1 MNPLLTEAYSP
12 DSFRQMGHGLIDQL
26 ADYLTAVTTRQTEQ
40 AIPYH
45 GPDEQLAFWQADS
58 EKALVDNPEALF
70 ADIIARSVRI
80 HHPRYVGHQVS
91 AVAPVAALSGLLTEL
106 LNNGSAVYE
115 MGMAG
120 NAIERIVVEH
130 MAKHIGYQDAPGRPP
145 AGGIITSGG
154 TLANLT
160 ALLTARA
167 MLPNDVWHEGSSTQK
182 LAIIVSDEA
191 HYCIDRAAR
200 IMGLGDA
207 GILKIPTNGQFKIRT
222 DLLEATYLNATAAGL
237 TVFAIVGSACSTSTG
252 MHDDLE
258 AIGLFARTHGLWFHV
273 DAAHGGGAFFSPTY
287 RHLLAGSEQ
296 ADSVV
301 IDYHKMLMVPA
312 LATALVYKRASDA
325 HRTFQQ
331 RAHYL
336 WASTDADW
344 YNSGKRTFECT
355 KFMAAVKVYTLLR
368 LYGDALFTANVE
380 TLYELAHTFANL
392 VKQRPGFE
400 LAIEPE
406 CNIVCLRYVGQI
418 ADPTSLNTL
427 NQQIRADLLA
437 DGRFYIVQTML
448 REHTY
453 LRVSLMNPLTAEADL
468 VELLEAIE
476 TASSAVDVSGLR
488 KEPFSE

>member
-1 MNPLLTEAYSP
+1 
-12 DSFRQMGHGLIDQL
+12 
-26 ADYLTAVTTRQTEQ
+26 
-40 AIPYH
+40 
-45 GPDEQLAFWQADS
+45 
-58 EKALVDNPEALF
+58 
-70 ADIIARSVRI
+70 
-80 HHPRYVGHQVS
+80 
-91 AVAPVAALSGLLTEL
+91 
-106 LNNGSAVYE
+106 
-115 MGMAG
+115 
-120 NAIERIVVEH
+120 
-130 MAKHIGYQDAPGRPP
+130 
-145 AGGIITSGG
+145 
-154 TLANLT
+154 
-160 ALLTARA
+160 
-167 MLPNDVWHEGSSTQK
+167 
-182 LAIIVSDEA
+182 
-191 HYCIDRAAR
+191 
-200 IMGLGDA
+200 
-207 GILKIPTNGQFKIRT
+207 
-222 DLLEATYLNATAAGL
+222 
-237 TVFAIVGSACSTSTG
+237 
-252 MHDDLE
+252 
-258 AIGLFARTHGLWFHV
+258 
-273 DAAHGGGAFFSPTY
+273 
-287 RHLLAGSEQ
+287 
-296 ADSVV
+296 
-301 IDYHKMLMVPA
+301 MVPA

-380 TLYELAHTFANL
+380 TLYDLAHTFANL